1 LEEDEIK
8 MSHQIKLSRRQVL
21 RLAALGAISAFITA
35 CQRAIEPIASVLT
48 PTPAPTKILRSASD
62 VNSIP
67 ITSNKDFYITS
78 ISSPPA
84 VPQDW
89 KLAVTGLVD
98 KPLALSLVDIRA
110 LPAVTEMRTLSCISN
125 PIGGDLISN
134 AVWKGV
140 RLQDVL
146 TQAGVQTTARFLKL
160 EALDGWSTG
169 IPLELGMHDHS
180 LLAYEMNGEPLPPDH
195 GAPLRCLFPGRFG
208 MKQPKFIKTITLVD
222 KEYAGYWEKQ
232 GWSGDAFVL
241 PYSRINSPIDLEVIT
256 GATLTMSGIAHA
268 GASGLAKLEIG
279 WDDLNQWETADL
291 TRGPNPYVWCVWK
304 WTGKSLSPG
313 RHTLYARATDGNG
326 KMQVRGIGFSLFGE
340 TYPDGTDQMH
350 SVVLEF
356 KG

>member
-1 LEEDEIK
+1 
-8 MSHQIKLSRRQVL
+8 MSNQIKFSRRQAL
-21 RLAALGAISAFITA
+21 RLAALGVIGAFVTA
-35 CQRAIEPIASVLT
+35 CQRAIEPIAGVQT
-48 PTPAPTKILRSASD
+48 PTPAPTKILQSASQVD
-62 VNSIP
+62 GIP
-67 ITSNKDFYITS
+67 ITANKDFYVTS
-78 ISSPPA
+78 ISSAPA
-84 VPQDW
+84 IPQDW
-89 KLAVTGLVD
+89 KLTITGLVN
-98 KPLALSLVDIRA
+98 KSLALSLVDIRA

-146 TQAGVQTTARFLKL
+146 TQAGVQTAARFLKL
-160 EALDGWSTG
+160 ESLDGWSTG

-180 LLAYEMNGEPLPPDH
+180 LLVYEMNGEALPPDH

-208 MKQPKFIKTITLVD
+208 MKQPKWIRTITLVE
-222 KEYAGYWEKQ
+222 KEYAGFWEKQ
-232 GWSGDAFVL
+232 GWSFEAPVL
-241 PYSRINSPIDLEVIT
+241 PFSCIDRPIDLEVINGMT
-256 GATLTMSGIAHA
+256 VSVSGIAHA

-291 TRGPNPYVWCVWK
+291 TRGPTPYVWCPWK
-304 WTGKSLSPG
+304 WSGKSLSPG

-326 KMQVRGIGFSLFGE
+326 KMQTRGIGFSLFGE

-350 SVVLEF
+350 SIVLEF